1 MGVWQGLSPSAPGAV
16 MIFQAQALPQTR
28 QTHFQ
33 PNPTLVNFLMA
44 TGERWVLKNSKATLQ
59 RPHHPP
65 LGGGE

>member
-1 MGVWQGLSPSAPGAV
+1 